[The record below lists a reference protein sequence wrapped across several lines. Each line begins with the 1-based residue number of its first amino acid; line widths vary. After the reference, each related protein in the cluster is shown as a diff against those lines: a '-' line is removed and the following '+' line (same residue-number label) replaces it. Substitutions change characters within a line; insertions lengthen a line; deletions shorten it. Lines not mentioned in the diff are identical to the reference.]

1 MAKPHKSRRDAKFR
15 WEVANPQV
23 HCETQNVVA
32 APKVRGDMRNF
43 AAERSRSVRDGTQ
56 SSLRN
61 SKGLCGPKLPA
72 HSKVLGETKQLFRK
86 ALAAKLRSSALGP
99 GRHRPARGPEAAL
112 RGSYRACPDR
122 GCLPASSTNY
132 RGWQAASSGLQWPRL
147 CGSLPAAAGAATR
160 AAARTAAAAAAASS
174 SSSSSHGRQ
183 AA

>member
-1 MAKPHKSRRDAKFR
+1 MVLRVR
-15 WEVANPQV
+15 
-23 HCETQNVVA
+23 CETQ
-32 APKVRGDMRNF
+32 KVC
-43 AAERSRSVRDGTQ
+43 ATS
-56 SSLRN
+56 
-61 SKGLCGPKLPA
+61 KLPA
-72 HSKVLGETKQLFRK
+72 HSKVLGETKQLYRK

-174 SSSSSHGRQ
+174 SSSSHGRQ
-183 AA
+183 AAEAHEAVQTDAGQPTTRAVAAAAGGASGIRRYRGSLSELQPPAAPA